1 MGRCGD
7 PSLDFSAKISIF
19 MFQGHATCNLDV
31 KSRLMIPAK
40 FRKYMKPEADNKLIL
55 TRGMENCVLVYP
67 QDEWEKVKIALSGYN
82 SFNKDQRFFI
92 REFFMY
98 VNECELD
105 SQNRI
110 LIPPQLKEY
119 AQLDK
124 EVVMLGLMDK
134 MEIWNP
140 KLKDEYDKSQTQ
152 SYEEIA
158 EKVSEI
164 ITANNNGG
172 IST

>member
-1 MGRCGD
+1 
-7 PSLDFSAKISIF
+7 
-19 MFQGHATCNLDV
+19 MFQGHATCNLDA

-55 TRGMENCVLVYP
+55 TRGMDKCLLVYP
-67 QDEWEKVKIALSGYN
+67 LDEWDKVKNALSGYN
-82 SFNKDQRFFI
+82 SFNRDQRYFV

-110 LIPPQLKEY
+110 LIPPQLMEY
-119 AQLDK
+119 AGLQK
-124 EVVMLGLMDK
+124 EIVMLGLMDK

-140 KLKDEYDKSQTQ
+140 KTKEEYDKSQTQ
-152 SYEEIA
+152 TYEEIA

-164 ITANNNGG
+164 IEARKHSGTSN
-172 IST
+172 SDV